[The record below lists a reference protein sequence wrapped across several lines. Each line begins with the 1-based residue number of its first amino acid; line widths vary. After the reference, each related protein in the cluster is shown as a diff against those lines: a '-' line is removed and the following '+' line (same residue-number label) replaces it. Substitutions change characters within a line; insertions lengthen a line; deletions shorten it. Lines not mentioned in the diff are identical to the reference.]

1 MIVEKYHHTVTTTK
15 VSTTASATAGKYTRP
30 RNMLEL
36 FRTIHGLTK
45 ASRAHTCNWVFSL
58 HCRATPA
65 FLLAACLAVTTRQ
78 YVGNPIECLHTKDI
92 PPDVFNTY
100 CWIHSTYS
108 IPSALRKVSA

>member
-1 MIVEKYHHTVTTTK
+1 
-15 VSTTASATAGKYTRP
+15 
-30 RNMLEL
+30 MLEL

-108 IPSALRKVSA
+108 IPSALKKVHIFSILIVMNFTADLINN